1 MSERLISIILPVH
14 NEAEYL
20 QSAIEQY
27 QEVLNPIPNPYEII
41 LVPNGCR
48 DNSMEVCDKLAHE
61 SPNVRVVV
69 SEHGGWGLAV
79 QRGLAEA
86 QGEIICYTNLART
99 EPRDLLLH
107 LLYAVAY
114 PEVVIKA
121 NRKVRDNWRRRLGSL
136 LYNLECRALF
146 DVAFWDINGTPKV
159 FPRKFEKL
167 MQLSSKDDLI
177 DAEFNYV
184 CRREEYPMLEVPIF
198 SKGRHGGTSTTSYGS
213 AVRLYSG
220 AYRMWRQLKK
230 NGMVQG

>member
-1 MSERLISIILPVH
+1 
-14 NEAEYL
+14 
-20 QSAIEQY
+20 
-27 QEVLNPIPNPYEII
+27 
-41 LVPNGCR
+41 
-48 DNSMEVCDKLAHE
+48 MEVCEKLAQG
-61 SPNVRVVV
+61 SSNVKVVAC
-69 SEHGGWGLAV
+69 ERGGWGLAV

-99 EPRDLLLH
+99 EPKDLLLH

-198 SKGRHGGTSTTSYGS
+198 SKGRLGGTSTTNYGS
-213 AVRLYSG
+213 AVRMYSG

-230 NGMVQG
+230 NGMAQE